1 MKLEL
6 DKEILS
12 NIVIH
17 NKYAKYSPEKQRR
30 ESFEEIINRN
40 MNMHIKKYPQ
50 LKEEIE
56 TVYKDFVLTKKILP
70 SMRSLQ
76 FAGPA
81 IEVNQSRIYNCAY
94 MPLDDYR
101 AFSEGMFLLLS
112 GAGVGYS
119 IQKSHIS
126 KLPEI
131 QKPLNKTKKYVVE
144 DSIMGWADS
153 VKVLMKAYFGKLKYK
168 PSFDF
173 SQIREKGALLV
184 TAGGKAPGPDPLKIC
199 LIKIEGILSSKQDG
213 ERLTDLECHDI
224 MCHIADSV
232 LAGGIRR
239 SAMISLFDLDSD
251 DMLSCKSGNWWE
263 LNPQRGRAN
272 NSVVLK
278 RHLLTKEDF
287 FKVWTKVKDSG
298 SGEPGF
304 YLTNNTDYGTNP
316 CCEIALRPNSFC
328 NLCEINGA
336 VITTQDE
343 LNAVVKA
350 ASFLGTLQAGYTD
363 FHYLRDI
370 WKTNTEK
377 DALIGVSMTGIANS
391 ELLKLDFVKASQ
403 IVLEENEKIADIIG
417 INKAARTTTVKPAGT
432 TSLVLGTSS
441 GIHAW
446 HNDYYIRRMR
456 IGKNESIYSYLASY
470 HPELIVDDISN
481 PNQAIIE
488 VPQKAP
494 QGSITR
500 HETPIDL
507 LERVKL
513 ISDKWI
519 KPGHRKGDNTHN
531 VSCTISI
538 KDNEWDEVGN
548 WMWENRSV
556 YNGISVLPYDGG
568 TYSQAPFED
577 CSKEEYERRFKSLSS
592 VDLDEVIESQDNTDL
607 NGELACSGGA
617 CEVK

>member
-17 NKYAKYSPEKQRR
+17 NKYAKYLPEKQRR

-168 PSFDF
+168 PNFDF

-251 DMLSCKSGNWWE
+251 AMLSCKSGNWWE

-350 ASFLGTLQAGYTD
+350 ATFLGTLQAGYTD

-456 IGKNESIYSYLASY
+456 IGKNESIYLYLASY

-481 PNQAIIE
+481 SNQAIIE

>member
-1 MKLEL
+1 M
-6 DKEILS
+6 
-12 NIVIH
+12 
-17 NKYAKYSPEKQRR
+17 
-30 ESFEEIINRN
+30 
-40 MNMHIKKYPQ
+40 
-50 LKEEIE
+50 
-56 TVYKDFVLTKKILP
+56 
-70 SMRSLQ
+70 
-76 FAGPA
+76 
-81 IEVNQSRIYNCAY
+81 
-94 MPLDDYR
+94 
-101 AFSEGMFLLLS
+101 
-112 GAGVGYS
+112 
-119 IQKSHIS
+119 
-126 KLPEI
+126 
-131 QKPLNKTKKYVVE
+131 
-144 DSIMGWADS
+144 
-153 VKVLMKAYFGKLKYK
+153 
-168 PSFDF
+168 
-173 SQIREKGALLV
+173 
-184 TAGGKAPGPDPLKIC
+184 
-199 LIKIEGILSSKQDG
+199 
-213 ERLTDLECHDI
+213 TDLECHDI

-350 ASFLGTLQAGYTD
+350 AAFLGTLQAGYTD